1 MEMQKIELEVPAYIL
16 APLHKSREELVRQM
30 KILTAVNLYRSQD
43 ISLEMAAEFAETS
56 KWEFEEFLSRNE
68 IPISL
73 IDFDDYAKEL
83 DVIADL

>member
-16 APLHKSREELVRQM
+16 ATLHKSREELIRQM
-30 KILTAVNLYRSQD
+30 KMLTAINLYRSQD
-43 ISLEMAAEFAETS
+43 ISLEMAAEFSETT

-73 IDFDDYAKEL
+73 IDFDDYANEL
-83 DVIADL
+83 EVIADL